1 MDERRASEGRDPRRT
16 GPVRADDC
24 SVDFEALRAASRR
37 GLPTFAETARAFADT
52 MRKRQERGV
61 VMRFLYGWHAR
72 PRLGAL
78 AVGTLVAAAFLV
90 VPISFDRTVGH
101 EVSFTLAGFEAG
113 SSTVTEIAKEMGG
126 VLGAERM
133 EVRLAAPADASVS
146 GAVPEHRLVARTA
159 ERSGKKAEAAAS
171 AYAAALA
178 ARGIAADYAV
188 APVRERVRSNV
199 YLAAANSIINLRT
212 AGRSADEIASDLRS
226 QLESAGVTG
235 AEIDV
240 TSDENCSKV
249 CVRVPG
255 GNCESLPEIQCEIGD
270 APGGQAVKIK
280 MCRTPGMTDAD
291 VIADIERQLAEQGLS
306 GTVTLDGTGCPKIE
320 LEK

>member
-1 MDERRASEGRDPRRT
+1 MDERRGSEGKDPRRT
-16 GPVRADDC
+16 GPVRVETC
-24 SVDFEALRAASRR
+24 SADFEALRAASRR
-37 GLPTFAETARAFADT
+37 RLPTFAETARSFAET
-52 MRKRQERGV
+52 MRKREERGV
-61 VMRFLYGWHAR
+61 VMKVLYGWRAR
-72 PRLGAL
+72 PRLATF
-78 AVGTLVAAAFLV
+78 AVGTLVADAFLV

-113 SSTVTEIAKEMGG
+113 SGTVTEIAKEMGG
-126 VLGAERM
+126 VLGAEKL
-133 EVRLAAPADASVS
+133 EVRLAASADAGVS
-146 GAVPEHRLVARTA
+146 GAAPEHRLVARIA

-178 ARGIAADYAV
+178 TRGIAADFAV

-212 AGRSADEIASDLRS
+212 AGRSAEEIASDLRS

-240 TSDENCSKV
+240 TSDEDCAKV

-255 GNCESLPEIQCEIGD
+255 ENCESLPEIQCEIGD
-270 APGGQAVKIK
+270 APDGRAVKIK

-320 LEK
+320 LDE